1 MQQSSPR
8 GPCACPLSSPPISPE
23 VQCCPTWAA
32 LRTAILRT
40 VAGALAPKEAGMDFW
55 MFPNVSA
62 PYLWD
67 KALLRKLQLLSPTPG
82 GGTMLEHVAD
92 SSQHPGALG
101 VPRPLVPTPALWC
114 RPSQPPL
121 LPVQPEAV

>member
-1 MQQSSPR
+1 MAEASQSTWRATQQSSPR
-8 GPCACPLSSPPISPE
+8 GLRLPPFLPTHLPCAE
-23 VQCCPTWAA
+23 GQCCPTWAV

-67 KALLRKLQLLSPTPG
+67 KVLLRKLQLLSPTSR
-82 GGTMLEHVAD
+82 GGTMLEHIAD
-92 SSQHPGALG
+92 SSQHPGAG
-101 VPRPLVPTPALWC
+101 VPRPLVLTLW
-114 RPSQPPL
+114 
-121 LPVQPEAV
+121 A